1 MFIPRDSGLVIETL
15 FYIQGC
21 QFILK
26 RENDMLAPRH
36 GGGGGRLV
44 VGEGRREGN
53 MGRGEGRRRIRSRT
67 DCYLKLGPNIHLDPT
82 LTPTVTKIPNPPE
95 LTQQH
100 SSPASLEAEQPLLTQ
115 LPQTTF

>member
-36 GGGGGRLV
+36 GGGG
-44 VGEGRREGN
+44 EGWWWER
-53 MGRGEGRRRIRSRT
+53 
-67 DCYLKLGPNIHLDPT
+67 
-82 LTPTVTKIPNPPE
+82 
-95 LTQQH
+95 
-100 SSPASLEAEQPLLTQ
+100 AEEKGTWGGGKGGGGFGVEQIVI
-115 LPQTTF
+115 

>member
-36 GGGGGRLV
+36 GGGGGKVGGGRGQKRREH
-44 VGEGRREGN
+44 GEGGRE
-53 MGRGEGRRRIRSRT
+53 EEDS
-67 DCYLKLGPNIHLDPT
+67 
-82 LTPTVTKIPNPPE
+82 E
-95 LTQQH
+95 
-100 SSPASLEAEQPLLTQ
+100 
-115 LPQTTF
+115 